1 MSRRWNT
8 VVAVLA
14 AVMLGFGTMPA
25 FCQEDD
31 AGPGLTG
38 PREMHPMEMEAFGSG
53 YQTLV
58 IPAAEFTPQG
68 DATCGYAG
76 RGYIYRTGGTETVFW
91 APVMLPAGAFVGLSA
106 LYLYDDSPTADI
118 TVSFGAYGFPISGT
132 PYYHPFQA
140 ITKDT
145 DVGYTYQL
153 FAPNA
158 TIRYYADLD
167 DNGSTEATAYRLAV
181 YLPATDSSLRFGAVE
196 LNWMRTISPEPATAT
211 FDDVQPGDFGFKHV
225 EALSASG
232 ITAGCD
238 ATHFC
243 PDAPLTRVQM
253 AVFLAKALGLHW
265 GS

>member
-1 MSRRWNT
+1 MWRRWNT

-31 AGPGLTG
+31 AGPGLAG
-38 PREMHPMEMEAFGSG
+38 PGEIHAMEREAFGSG

-58 IPAAEFTPQG
+58 IPAAEFTPRG
-68 DATCGYAG
+68 DVTYGYAG
-76 RGYIYRTGGTETVFW
+76 YGFIYRTGGTDATFW
-91 APVMLPAGAFVGLSA
+91 APVMLPAGAHVGPSA
-106 LYLYDDSPTADI
+106 LYFYDDSATFDI
-118 TVSFGAYGFPISGT
+118 TISFGAYGFPLSGT
-132 PYYHPFQA
+132 PYYHPF
-140 ITKDT
+140 TVVNPDT
-145 DVGYTYQL
+145 DVGYTSQL
-153 FAPNA
+153 FAPNI

-167 DNGSTEATAYRLAV
+167 ADGSSEATAYRVAV
-181 YLPATDSSLRFGAVE
+181 TLPVTNSALRFGGVE
-196 LNWMRTISPEPATAT
+196 LNWARTISPEPATAT
-211 FDDVQPGDFGFKHV
+211 FDDVQPGDFGFQHV
-225 EALSASG
+225 EALTASG